1 MSEAGTYLSIFFAI
15 ICWSAALVSAPP
27 LARIAWTA
35 GLGLYLTHIVF
46 AFDAFYDW
54 SHDVAIEVTAKETAA
69 VIGLETGFGLWVN
82 YAFGL
87 ILALDVWQQW
97 RAGTR
102 RYALAIDWLVIF
114 MMVNGA
120 IIFADGITRLYG
132 AGLVLAVIALRWR
145 RRGLT
150 VRENS

>member
-15 ICWSAALVSAPP
+15 ICWSVALVSVAGT
-27 LARIAWTA
+27 ARFAWTA
-35 GLGLYLTHIVF
+35 GLLLYLTHIVF
-46 AFDAFYDW
+46 AFDAFYDC

-114 MMVNGA
+114 MIVNGT

-132 AGLVLAVIALRWR
+132 AGPVLAVIALRWR

>member
-15 ICWSAALVSAPP
+15 ICWGVALVTVAGT
-27 LARIAWTA
+27 ARFAWTA
-35 GLGLYLTHIVF
+35 GLLLYLTHIVF

-54 SHDVAIEVTAKETAA
+54 SHHVAMEITANETAA

-87 ILALDVWQQW
+87 ILSLDVLRQW
-97 RAGTR
+97 RSGTR

-114 MMVNGA
+114 MIVNGA

>member
-1 MSEAGTYLSIFFAI
+1 MSEAGTYLTIFFAI
-15 ICWSAALVSAPP
+15 ICWGVALVTVAGT
-27 LARIAWTA
+27 ARFPWTA
-35 GLGLYLTHIVF
+35 GLLLYLTHIVF

-54 SHDVAIEVTAKETAA
+54 SHHVAMEITAKETAA
-69 VIGLETGFGLWVN
+69 VIGLETGFGLWMN

-102 RYALAIDWLVIF
+102 RFAVAIDWIVIF
-114 MMVNGA
+114 MIVNGA

>member
-1 MSEAGTYLSIFFAI
+1 MSEAGTYLTIFFAI
-15 ICWSAALVSAPP
+15 TCWSVALATAPP

-35 GLGLYLTHIVF
+35 GLAGYFIHILF

-54 SHDVAIEVTAKETAA
+54 SHHVAMEVTAKETAA

-87 ILALDVWQQW
+87 ILALDVLQQW
-97 RAGTR
+97 RSGTR
-102 RYALAIDWLVIF
+102 RFSVAIDWLVIF
-114 MMVNGA
+114 MIVNGA

-132 AGLVLAVIALRWR
+132 VVLVIAVIALRWR
-145 RRGLT
+145 RGSLT
-150 VRENS
+150 AQENS

>member
-1 MSEAGTYLSIFFAI
+1 MSEAGTYLTIFFAI
-15 ICWSAALVSAPP
+15 ICWGVALVTVAGT
-27 LARIAWTA
+27 ARFAWTA
-35 GLGLYLTHIVF
+35 GLLLYLTHIVF

-102 RYALAIDWLVIF
+102 RYALAIDWIVIF
-114 MMVNGA
+114 MIVNGA

-132 AGLVLAVIALRWR
+132 VVLITVVIALRWR
-145 RRGLT
+145 KMQIT
-150 VRENS
+150 TPENS

>member
-1 MSEAGTYLSIFFAI
+1 MSEAGTYLTIFFAI
-15 ICWSAALVSAPP
+15 TCWSVALVSAPGT
-27 LARIAWTA
+27 ARIGWTA
-35 GLGLYLTHIVF
+35 GLGLYLVHILF

-54 SHDVAIEVTAKETAA
+54 SHHVAMEVTAKETAA

-82 YAFGL
+82 YVFGL
-87 ILALDVWQQW
+87 ILALDVLRQW

-114 MMVNGA
+114 MIVNGA

-132 AGLVLAVIALRWR
+132 VVLVIAVIALRWR